1 MVAEGGA
8 DLAVMPVSEI
18 LHAAGVSVRCT
29 AMASIRQFPK
39 SKTVSKA
46 PIEPLLLCTVC
57 NIEMCLFGI
66 ESESDKRDLY
76 TFECLACDGVEVRGV
91 QVKGAASLIIPINE

>member
-1 MVAEGGA
+1 M
-8 DLAVMPVSEI
+8 DN
-18 LHAAGVSVRCT
+18 
-29 AMASIRQFPK
+29 IRPFPK

-46 PIEPLLLCTVC
+46 PIEPLLLCPVC

-76 TFECLACDGVEVRGV
+76 TFECLACGGVEVRGV